1 MFVLLISEKGI
12 QRLHS
17 LNGLFK
23 LLHVSSLN
31 ELSAN
36 GLYNLIIIGL
46 YVLFINFHP
55 HGVQVLH
62 EFSATGLK
70 RLSIK
75 IRPCDVQESVD
86 ILLDSNIPGLNGLG
100 MELYLNGLN
109 GINCLGSELY
119 QEQNSMNI
127 QIPNITQS
135 YMPVRPIYR
144 GR

>member
-1 MFVLLISEKGI
+1 MEESPTFVLLISEKGL
-12 QRLHS
+12 QRVHS
-17 LNGLFK
+17 LNELFK
-23 LLHVSSLN
+23 LLHVNGLN

-36 GLYNLIIIGL
+36 GLFNLIIIGL

-55 HGVQVLH
+55 HGVQGLH

-75 IRPCDVQESVD
+75 IRPCDVQDYVD

-109 GINCLGSELY
+109 
-119 QEQNSMNI
+119 
-127 QIPNITQS
+127 
-135 YMPVRPIYR
+135 
-144 GR
+144 